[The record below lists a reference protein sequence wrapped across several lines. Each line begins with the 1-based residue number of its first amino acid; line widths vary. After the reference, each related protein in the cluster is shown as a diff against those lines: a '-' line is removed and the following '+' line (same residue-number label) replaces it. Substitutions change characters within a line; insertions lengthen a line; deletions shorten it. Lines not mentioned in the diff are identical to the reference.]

1 MRARALW
8 VLARTQ
14 AFAPSEIVFYTH
26 QIHTGIYTSLH
37 SAQTNLHMYC
47 TYSLY
52 MQYYQLGCQQV
63 LFLKS
68 FNLKQFLHVP
78 NFINFL
84 VVFINK
90 SLEKEALWTKN
101 LHLRGLFICLFCPF
115 EILVSLQIYQQGSRK
130 DSVRQKRS
138 STSPVLYN
146 YLIAIIHKFEMVSI
160 L

>member
-14 AFAPSEIVFYTH
+14 ASAPSEIVFYTH

-68 FNLKQFLHVP
+68 LNLKQFLHVP

-101 LHLRGLFICLFCPF
+101 LHLRGLFVCFALLKSLFPCKF
-115 EILVSLQIYQQGSRK
+115 INKVQEKILSDRNDLLPLQYFI
-130 DSVRQKRS
+130 
-138 STSPVLYN
+138 TT
-146 YLIAIIHKFEMVSI
+146 
-160 L
+160 